1 MADFVKKAMMGY
13 YKDVP
18 GGESDPECTH
28 VILTKKEYGQL
39 LKEKA
44 KAEQENWNTKH
55 DADRAIQRAKSE
67 AQCQVQQI
75 DAAAQQRVSD
85 IEQEL
90 ATAQK
95 EAEYQRGLNANLLRI
110 SRERA
115 NADRKLKPKKDHTGY
130 FVVLTAEK
138 DYRFKVSRHQWGQAR
153 LWETMLQSPY
163 SVDFTEE
170 QARKQIRE
178 DLFGENGG
186 SSWLINGLGIALTY
200 HKQYEDLIELNDWE
214 SKYKDKNIALKPEL
228 KLRANFRA
236 GYWEASFLHT
246 KPLGVVPPEMRVR

>member
-1 MADFVKKAMMGY
+1 MAEFVKKTMMGY
-13 YKDVP
+13 YKEVP

-44 KAEQENWNTKH
+44 QAEQESRDTRY
-55 DADRAIQRAKSE
+55 DADRAIQKARNE
-67 AQCQVQQI
+67 AQRQVQQI
-75 DAAAQQRVSD
+75 DAEAQQRELD
-85 IEQEL
+85 MEQEL
-90 ATAQK
+90 AMAQQ

-115 NADRKLKPKKDHTGY
+115 NADRKLKPKKEHTGY
-130 FVVLTAEK
+130 FVVVTNEK
-138 DYRFKVSRHQWGQAR
+138 DYRFKISRSQWRQVR

-178 DLFGENGG
+178 DLFGENEG

-200 HKQYEDLIELNDWE
+200 HKRYEDLIDLKDWE
-214 SKYKDKNIALKPEL
+214 TKYKNQNIALKLEL

-246 KPLGVVPPEMRVR
+246 KPLGVVPPGMRVQ